1 MKHAILTLCLL
12 FSAVLGARAADPAE
26 ADRAPAAATS
36 STAPAHNSRVRVVTS
51 AGSFVI
57 ELNAERAPLSV
68 ANFLKYVDEGQYA
81 GTIFHRV
88 IASFVV
94 QGGGYDAKYT
104 LKPAPRKVVN
114 EAGNGLSNQRG
125 SVGLARAADP
135 HGADCQFYVNLGDNA
150 ALDPNSS
157 RWGYAVFGQVVE
169 GMDVVDQIGNVA
181 TGARG
186 PFKEDVPLKPVVIE
200 KIERLPHQP

>member
-12 FSAVLGARAADPAE
+12 LSSALDARAADPAG
-26 ADRAPAAATS
+26 ADPAASPATAAA
-36 STAPAHNSRVRVVTS
+36 APAHNSRVRVVTS

-68 ANFLKYVDEGQYA
+68 ANFLKYVDEGQYP

-88 IASFVV
+88 IASFVI

-104 LKPAPRKVVN
+104 LKAAPRKVVN

-186 PFKEDVPLKPVVIE
+186 PFKEDAPLKPVIIE

>member
-12 FSAVLGARAADPAE
+12 FTSVLGARAADPAV
-26 ADRAPAAATS
+26 ADRAAAAAAPTA
-36 STAPAHNSRVRVVTS
+36 APAHNSRVRVVTS

-88 IASFVV
+88 IASFVI

-186 PFKEDVPLKPVVIE
+186 PFKEDVPLKPVMIE